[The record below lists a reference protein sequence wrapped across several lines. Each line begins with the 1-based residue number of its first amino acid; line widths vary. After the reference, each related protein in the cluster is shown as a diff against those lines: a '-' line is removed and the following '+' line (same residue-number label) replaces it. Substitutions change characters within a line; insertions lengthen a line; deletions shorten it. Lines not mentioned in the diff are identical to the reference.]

1 MLGEL
6 RPIYFGS
13 ELIFPP
19 LNLST
24 REARQKHQS
33 RIKELFQKLRSERGI
48 DFDKV
53 DVGVVNGP
61 HLVSRRGSGG
71 VRSYA
76 LLRDRIRAR
85 DDRTE
90 RTHEQFAGEVMEVAG
105 VAMPIFKIPVIV
117 IQSCLIR
124 AIAKP
129 HGYDD
134 SRDFLFHHGLGLS
147 GQRVVQEFG
156 RPAAVAGLRITFPPR
171 PNEPN
176 EHRVRIESFGRD
188 PSMLFLEVSS
198 IFHKNPVPAANLTWI
213 VTNFK
218 DCYKFLENRVCP
230 FVDSL
235 AETEQT

>member
-1 MLGEL
+1 MLSEL
-6 RPIYFGS
+6 RPIHFGTS
-13 ELIFPP
+13 LIFPP

-24 REARQKHQS
+24 RESREKHQS
-33 RIKELFQKLRSERGI
+33 RIKEVFQKLRSERGI

-61 HLVSRRGSGG
+61 HLVARRGSGC

-76 LLRDRIRAR
+76 FLRDRMRAS
-85 DDRTE
+85 DERTE
-90 RTHEQFAGEVMEVAG
+90 RTHEEFAHEVMEIAG
-105 VAMPIFKIPVIV
+105 VALPIFSIPVII
-117 IQSCLIR
+117 IQSCVIR

-129 HGYDD
+129 HGYED
-134 SRDFLFHHGLGLS
+134 SRDFLFNRGLGLS
-147 GQRVVQEFG
+147 AQRVVQEFR
-156 RPAAVAGLRITFPPR
+156 RPAAVAGLRVTFPPL

-176 EHRVRIESFGRD
+176 EHRVRLESFARD

-198 IFHKNPVPAANLTWI
+198 IFHKNPVPAADLTRI

-218 DCYKFLENRVCP
+218 DCYRFLEDRVCP

-235 AETEQT
+235 AETQET